1 MRQPRSASRST
12 TSTETD
18 MSWLSRLFGGRER
31 DDAAPAPTA
40 EIEHRGFTIR
50 AEPYKAEGGQF
61 QVAGTVLKVIDGEER
76 QHSFVRADRMASL
89 EDATAVSLQKGRQIV
104 DEQGERVFAPRP
116 AKQT

>member
-1 MRQPRSASRST
+1 
-12 TSTETD
+12 
-18 MSWLSRLFGGRER
+18 MSWLSRLFGGGKER
-31 DDAAPAPTA
+31 DDAAPAPAA
-40 EIEHRGFTIR
+40 EIEHRGFTVR

-61 QVAGTVLKVIDGEER
+61 QVAGTVLKVIDGEEK

-116 AKQT
+116 TKQS